1 MKPMSINVIRIFHT
15 RRTWSHEIN
24 PVTRVIQSKKG
35 YNRKDKSWKKD
46 F

>member
-1 MKPMSINVIRIFHT
+1 MKKLPSINEIAMNS
-15 RRTWSHEIN
+15 RRTWGEFK
-24 PVTRVIQSKKG
+24 PIQKTFKTKKD